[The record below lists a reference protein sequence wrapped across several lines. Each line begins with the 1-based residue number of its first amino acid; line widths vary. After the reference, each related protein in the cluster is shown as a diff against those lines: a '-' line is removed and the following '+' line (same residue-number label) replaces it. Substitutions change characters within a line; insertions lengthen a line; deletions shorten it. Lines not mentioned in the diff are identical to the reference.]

1 MYNSDLSPFIILGI
15 LAVIVIVVLFV
26 GIDNSEDPNYVEGKD
41 CIMEVLEQSDDY
53 KIYYDKSTSVTYF
66 KTSTGVTPMYNSD
79 GTIKLYVRDE

>member
-1 MYNSDLSPFIILGI
+1 MYDSDLSPFIILGI

-79 GTIKLYVRDE
+79 GTIKLYVRNE